1 MTQIPSDDI
10 LEGLYK
16 LRIRESEKLWLW
28 QFKDTDKIKY
38 LAEFTNKEFWSQK
51 LKLWQT
57 PWSRIKRQKKKKLVQ
72 RSPGDCWQLKAT
84 MQCSKRDNCI
94 FRHDVNRR
102 AKPTQL
108 NLSPI
113 SSTQQSE
120 KNASR
125 TRSPRG
131 RSPSGRMARLPRK
144 GYLKGTCTTPYCE
157 VASSRMLVPQVQEW
171 LKIWWKMLMFTS
183 PSWRTA

>member
-1 MTQIPSDDI
+1 MEIHQKKSGPDCHMVKSRIEQNSRKRI
-10 LEGLYK
+10 LM
-16 LRIRESEKLWLW
+16 SE
-28 QFKDTDKIKY
+28 TEIVR
-38 LAEFTNKEFWSQK
+38 
-51 LKLWQT
+51 QT
-57 PWSRIKRQKKKKLVQ
+57 PQSRIKRQKKKKLVQ

-131 RSPSGRMARLPRK
+131 RNPSGRMARLPRK

-171 LKIWWKMLMFTS
+171 LQIWWKMLMFTS